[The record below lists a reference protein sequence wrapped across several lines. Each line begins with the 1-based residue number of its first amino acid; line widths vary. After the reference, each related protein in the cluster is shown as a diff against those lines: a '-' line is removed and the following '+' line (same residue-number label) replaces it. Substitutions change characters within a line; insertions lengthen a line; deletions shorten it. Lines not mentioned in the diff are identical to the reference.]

1 METSTDAEVKVDD
14 RVTRVGR
21 DPRVVG
27 TVVRTYRTRDRG
39 KLMAEVEWVPGSAPS
54 AWPVRK
60 LRVVEY

>member
-27 TVVRTYRTRDRG
+27 VVVRTYRTRDRG
-39 KLMAEVEWVPGSAPS
+39 KLMAEVEWAPGSAPS

-60 LRVVEY
+60 MRVVEY